1 MRRAL
6 VGVVVSVAS
15 LALLYF
21 ATDWTDTLP
30 ILRAANW
37 AWISVAVAC
46 LLGSLIAKVARWRL
60 LLPPTPGLT
69 GPRLFR
75 ILHISFLLNNVL
87 PARVGDV
94 ARVAITSRQPGVR
107 VGHVL
112 SSLVIER
119 VADAAVL
126 VGCFVLISPFLPLP
140 DAYEEW
146 LHYAWAGVLF
156 AALIAV
162 ALVFSRRTVM
172 RLVRSSSVQ
181 RRLPTHEVLRLEL
194 ASFAEGFRALLSRRN
209 AMQIWGWSL
218 AAWVGAFAINYLLML
233 ALGIKAPI
241 TVAVLLTCTTNLAML
256 IPSSPGYVGVFH
268 AAATL
273 SLLPFDVSAPLAFSF
288 AVLAHLVNVLPV
300 SLLGIA
306 FLIWGRETVSGPRPA
321 TAPPAS

>member
-6 VGVVVSVAS
+6 IGVVVSVGS

-21 ATDWTDTLP
+21 ATDWTRTLP
-30 ILRAANW
+30 ILRGANW
-37 AWISVAVAC
+37 IWISIAVAC
-46 LLGSLIAKVARWRL
+46 LVGSVMAKAARWRV
-60 LLPPTPGLT
+60 LLPATPGLT
-69 GPRLFR
+69 GPRLFG
-75 ILHISFLLNNVL
+75 ILQISFLLNNVL
-87 PARVGDV
+87 PARVGDI
-94 ARVAITSRQPGVR
+94 ARVAMTSRQSGVR

-112 SSLVIER
+112 SSLVVER

-146 LHYAWAGVLF
+146 LRYAWAGVLF
-156 AALIAV
+156 GALLVV
-162 ALVFSRRTVM
+162 ALVFSRRSVARM
-172 RLVRSSSVQ
+172 ARSQAVQ
-181 RRLPTHEVLRLEL
+181 RRLPAHEVLRLEM
-194 ASFAEGFRALLSRRN
+194 ASFGEGLRALLSRRN
-209 AMQIWGWSL
+209 AVQIWGWSL
-218 AAWVGAFAINYLLML
+218 AAWAGAFAINYLLML
-233 ALGIKAPI
+233 ALGIDAPI

-300 SLLGIA
+300 SLLGMA
-306 FLIWGRETVSGPRPA
+306 FLIWGRETMGSTRAVA
-321 TAPPAS
+321 APPEK